1 MHPGMQLTDAEAI
14 EEWTRAQARVI
25 ELVEGIPAAE
35 AALPVPACPDWS
47 VRDLLAHV
55 VGYSTDALADREDD
69 DHGAAW
75 TQAQVDARAGR
86 GIAPLVAEWRG
97 NTGPLRAWMAEHGV
111 RPLNDV
117 VIHEQDLRGALGV
130 PGAHD
135 TPALAALRDR
145 FAGRVADAV
154 AEAGLPPLRLEGG
167 SWSHGPADAA
177 VVVRASG
184 FDLARAVTARRSAG
198 QLRSWTVQGDVE
210 PYLDCF
216 ATLGPLPER
225 ALTDG
230 AT

>member
-1 MHPGMQLTDAEAI
+1 MHPGMELTDAEAI
-14 EEWTRAQARVI
+14 EEWTRAQARVV
-25 ELVEGIPAAE
+25 ELVRGIDSHE
-35 AALPVPACPDWS
+35 AARPVPACPDWS

-55 VGYSTDALADREDD
+55 VGYSTDVLADHEDD
-69 DHGAAW
+69 DHNPAW

-86 GIAPLVAEWRG
+86 GVADLVAEWIG
-97 NTGPLRAWMAEHGV
+97 NTAPLQAWMAEHGV

-135 TPALAALRDR
+135 TAALAALRDR

-154 AEAGLPPLRLEGG
+154 ADAGLPPLRLEGVG
-167 SWSHGPADAA
+167 WAHGPEDA
-177 VVVRASG
+177 VVALRADG
-184 FDLARAVTARRSAG
+184 FDLARAVMARRSAR
-198 QLRSWTVQGDVE
+198 QLRAWTVRGDVE
-210 PYLDCF
+210 PYLPCF

-225 ALTDG
+225 DLTDG

>member
-1 MHPGMQLTDAEAI
+1 MQLTDAEAI
-14 EEWTRAQARVI
+14 EEWTRAQARVV

-35 AALPVPACPDWS
+35 AARRVPACPDWS

-55 VGYSTDALADREDD
+55 VGYSTDVLAGREAD
-69 DHGAAW
+69 DHDARW

-86 GIAPLVAEWRG
+86 GTAPLIAEWRG

-117 VIHEQDLRGALGV
+117 VIHEQDLRGALGI

-135 TPALAALRDR
+135 TAALSALRDR

-154 AEAGLPPLRLEGG
+154 AAAGLAPLGMRGG
-167 SWSHGPADAA
+167 TWSHGPEDAA
-177 VVVRASG
+177 VVVRAPD
-184 FDLARAVTARRSAG
+184 FDLARAVVARRSAD
-198 QLRSWTVQGDVE
+198 QLRSWTVRGDVE

-216 ATLGPLPER
+216 ATLGPLPRR

>member
-1 MHPGMQLTDAEAI
+1 MELTDAEAI

-25 ELVEGIPAAE
+25 ELVEGIPAAD
-35 AALPVPACPDWS
+35 AARPVPACPDWS

-55 VGYSTDALADREDD
+55 VGYSTDVLADREDD
-69 DHGAAW
+69 DHNPVW

-86 GIAPLVAEWRG
+86 GVAPLVAEWRG
-97 NTGPLRAWMAEHGV
+97 NTEPLRAWMAEHGV

-135 TPALAALRDR
+135 TAAMALMRDR
-145 FAGRVADAV
+145 FAGRVDDAV
-154 AEAGLPPLRLEGG
+154 DRAGLPPLRLEGD
-167 SWSHGPADAA
+167 SWAHGPEDAP
-177 VVVRASG
+177 VVVRASDV
-184 FDLARAVTARRSAG
+184 DLARAVQARRSAD
-198 QLRSWTVQGDVE
+198 QLRSWTVRGDVG
-210 PYLDCF
+210 PYLECF

-225 ALTDG
+225 DLTDG

>member
-1 MHPGMQLTDAEAI
+1 MQLTDAEAI
-14 EEWTRAQARVI
+14 EEWTRAQARVV
-25 ELVEGIPAAE
+25 ELVEGIPAAD
-35 AALPVPACPDWS
+35 AARRVPACPDWS
-47 VRDLLAHV
+47 VHDLLAHV

-97 NTGPLRAWMAEHGV
+97 NTEPLRAWMAEHGV

-135 TPALAALRDR
+135 TAALAVVRDR
-145 FAGRVADAV
+145 FAGRVADA
-154 AEAGLPPLRLEGG
+154 AARAGLPPLRMEGG

-177 VVVRASG
+177 VVVAASD
-184 FDLARAVTARRSAG
+184 FDLARSVQARRSAD
-198 QLRSWTVQGDVE
+198 QLRSWTVRGDVG